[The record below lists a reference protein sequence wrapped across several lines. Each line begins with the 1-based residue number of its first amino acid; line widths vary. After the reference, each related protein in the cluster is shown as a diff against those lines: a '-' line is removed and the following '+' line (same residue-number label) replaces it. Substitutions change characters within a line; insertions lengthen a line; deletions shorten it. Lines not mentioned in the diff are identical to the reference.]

1 MNNVNPS
8 QLKKLAAA
16 NGKHFVSIY
25 APMHRSG
32 KKIQQNAIHW
42 KNAIRNVRELLAS
55 GGAED
60 DLIDSILQPAE
71 SRLDDDNFWQHQS
84 DGLAFFV
91 SEEFSES
98 FRLSAGFDAQVYVGN
113 EFLVTPLLQA
123 ANHEHECYILAV
135 SPKRVRLLKM
145 NANEIVDLDADELPK
160 NMRDALNIDEYVSTL
175 QFHSTASS
183 GRDAM
188 HHGHGGGD
196 ADEKKKDLLQYFHR
210 LNDALD
216 EHFGVEDAPLI
227 FAGVE
232 YLFPIFQEA
241 CHYRNLVAEPI
252 GGNPDEMS
260 PDELK
265 QQAVPIVNAM
275 LVKRRS
281 TAIGKY
287 AEKAHTDWASD
298 DPLEI
303 CRAAAMGQVETLL
316 IVEGFTCPA
325 TRDKDGRFE
334 LANEQSVEATDVANL
349 AAIETIRNGGVAI
362 SIAPEE
368 MPNEKQLAASYRSP
382 ASQFA
387 GQSTVHNQPQ

>member
-1 MNNVNPS
+1 MNNVNQS
-8 QLKKLAAA
+8 QLKKIAKA
-16 NGKHFVSIY
+16 NGKHFASIY

-32 KKIQQNAIHW
+32 KKVQQNAIRW
-42 KNAIRNVRELLAS
+42 KNAIRETRQQLARR
-55 GGAED
+55 GVED
-60 DLIDSILQPAE
+60 ELIDSILKPAE

-98 FRLSAGFDAQVYVGN
+98 FRVSAGFEAQVYVGN
-113 EFLVTPLLQA
+113 EFQITPLLQA

-145 NANEIVDLDADELPK
+145 NANEIVDLDPDELPE

-175 QFHSTASS
+175 QFHSTAKS
-183 GRDAM
+183 GGEAM
-188 HHGHGGGD
+188 HHGQGGGG
-196 ADEKKKDLLQYFHR
+196 ADEKKKDLLQYFQR

-216 EHFGVEDAPLI
+216 AYFGIEDAPLI

-232 YLFPIFQEA
+232 FLFPIFKEA
-241 CHYRNLVAEPI
+241 CHYRNLIDEPI

-265 QQAVPIVNAM
+265 QQAAPIVDSM
-275 LVKRRS
+275 LAKRQS
-281 TAIGKY
+281 SAIEQY

-303 CRAAAMGQVETLL
+303 CRAAAIGQVDTLL
-316 IVEGFTCPA
+316 IAEGFTCPA
-325 TRDKDGRFE
+325 TRTVDGRFE
-334 LANEQSVEATDVANL
+334 LANENSPEATDIANL
-349 AAIETIRNGGVAI
+349 AAIETIRNGGLAI
-362 SIAPEE
+362 STGQGE
-368 MPNEKQLAASYRSP
+368 MQNEKQIAAIYRSP
-382 ASQFA
+382 ASQYA
-387 GQSTVHNQPQ
+387 SETTIRN